1 MGDLTILQTIGIS
14 ALTIYLIFVVQF
26 LSEWFKIRHI
36 PSALPLPIIGHLY
49 MPGAVAVM
57 KFLSTMKKKYG
68 PIFAFWSGNAPFV
81 VVSDPKSVRQ
91 ILTEVKLFIKG
102 NDYQTKFAIVFGQ
115 GLVTS
120 NGERH
125 KRDRQCLAKYF
136 VKGGVERYLDF
147 MNSETLN
154 LISKVLEPVMS
165 YTTSNEINVTEF
177 FHVLALRVFGKFAAD
192 HCYETDPLANW
203 INHEVSDGS
212 YVIGEHI
219 VLGLPVWNFIPRI
232 KRLKNELSKF
242 NEHLEELISGR
253 EKQRKEPNFEEPD
266 DPMKAMLDAGTNRKE
281 MYEQFTTLIAA
292 GHDTTAFFGC
302 YMCYLLATHPEV
314 QTKLKTEIKGV
325 MNGRLNVTAEDI
337 KAMPYLSCVM
347 KEVLRMYTVIPFVNR
362 TTTQDVLLR
371 DANIVLPKGTTA
383 LIPLCIMN
391 RDGDVWD
398 EPNKFKPERFEVLNI
413 SDSSAKHGFLPFG
426 YGSRTCIGNT
436 LALTEGAVMFSLLL
450 QKCTF
455 SKVEGFKPKIAAGIS
470 LVSQNGIRVICV
482 RDRQLNCE

>member
-1 MGDLTILQTIGIS
+1 
-14 ALTIYLIFVVQF
+14 
-26 LSEWFKIRHI
+26 
-36 PSALPLPIIGHLY
+36 
-49 MPGAVAVM
+49 
-57 KFLSTMKKKYG
+57 
-68 PIFAFWSGNAPFV
+68 
-81 VVSDPKSVRQ
+81 
-91 ILTEVKLFIKG
+91 
-102 NDYQTKFAIVFGQ
+102 
-115 GLVTS
+115 
-120 NGERH
+120 
-125 KRDRQCLAKYF
+125 
-136 VKGGVERYLDF
+136 
-147 MNSETLN
+147 
-154 LISKVLEPVMS
+154 
-165 YTTSNEINVTEF
+165 
-177 FHVLALRVFGKFAAD
+177 
-192 HCYETDPLANW
+192 
-203 INHEVSDGS
+203 
-212 YVIGEHI
+212 
-219 VLGLPVWNFIPRI
+219 
-232 KRLKNELSKF
+232 
-242 NEHLEELISGR
+242 
-253 EKQRKEPNFEEPD
+253 
-266 DPMKAMLDAGTNRKE
+266 MLDAGTNRKE

-482 RDRQLNCE
+482 RDR

>member
-165 YTTSNEINVTEF
+165 NTTSNEINVTEF

-266 DPMKAMLDAGTNRKE
+266 DPMK
-281 MYEQFTTLIAA
+281 
-292 GHDTTAFFGC
+292 
-302 YMCYLLATHPEV
+302 V
-314 QTKLKTEIKGV
+314 
-325 MNGRLNVTAEDI
+325 
-337 KAMPYLSCVM
+337 S
-347 KEVLRMYTVIPFVNR
+347 
-362 TTTQDVLLR
+362 
-371 DANIVLPKGTTA
+371 
-383 LIPLCIMN
+383 
-391 RDGDVWD
+391 
-398 EPNKFKPERFEVLNI
+398 
-413 SDSSAKHGFLPFG
+413 
-426 YGSRTCIGNT
+426 
-436 LALTEGAVMFSLLL
+436 EG
-450 QKCTF
+450 
-455 SKVEGFKPKIAAGIS
+455 
-470 LVSQNGIRVICV
+470 
-482 RDRQLNCE
+482 